1 MIRLGTRPSRLAI
14 IQAEM
19 VSERLSQAINDEIKI
34 VPIATDGDLSSRPDI
49 NLKSAFT
56 RRLEEAITNGIID
69 AAVHSLKDFPL
80 QAMAGLSLVSF
91 PISQDPSDYLVSDS
105 GADLFEL
112 EAGKSI
118 GTGSSRRMA
127 LIKFYRP
134 DLNVRSLRGN
144 VDTRIRKYREQGLD
158 GVVLSGAGIIR
169 LGSKVNYKR
178 LNPEFF
184 IPAAGQGIIAVEAK
198 EGTRVA
204 VLLKAINDW
213 WAELRAK
220 TERAFIE
227 RLGGD
232 CNVPAGI
239 FIKNYGTT
247 IFLKGFLASGNT
259 TKFSVLTGSIKEAER
274 AGNELAERLFN

>member
-19 VSERLSQAINDEIKI
+19 VSERLLQATSDEIKI
-34 VPIATDGDLSSRPDI
+34 VPITTDGDLSSRPDI

-56 RRLEEAITNGIID
+56 RRLEEAIANGSID

-80 QAMAGLSLVSF
+80 QAMFGLSLVSF

-105 GADLFEL
+105 GADLFDM

-134 DLNVRSLRGN
+134 DLVVRPLRGN
-144 VDTRIRKYREQGLD
+144 VDTRIRKYREQGMD
-158 GVVLSGAGIIR
+158 GVVLSGAGLIR
-169 LGSKVNYKR
+169 LGTKVNYKR

-184 IPAAGQGIIAVEAK
+184 IPAAGQGIIAVEAR
-198 EGTRVA
+198 EGTRIA
-204 VLLKAINDW
+204 ALLKAINDQ

-220 TERAFIE
+220 TERAFLE

-247 IFLKGFLASGNT
+247 IYLKGFMASGNT
-259 TKFSVLTGSIKEAER
+259 IRFSVLTGSINEAEM
-274 AGNELAERLFN
+274 AGNELAERLLN